1 MTDSICNVKV
11 FIMKKFILVIFIF
24 FSFQSWTKANDI
36 SDFLI
41 EGMSIGDSLLDYFS
55 EKKVESFPNDY
66 YPASKKLYIKYVF
79 SPSFKI
85 YESVTVALKENSFK
99 IYGLSGVII
108 MNDFDNCLEKKKEII
123 NDISSTF
130 STQNIDRGTVK
141 VQDLT
146 DNSSI
151 RNQTELLLENDLGLF
166 SVQCTDWSKKS
177 EEKYGWSDNISISV
191 YSKEYENFL
200 RNEAY

>member
-1 MTDSICNVKV
+1 
-11 FIMKKFILVIFIF
+11 MKLFLTILILILNI
-24 FSFQSWTKANDI
+24 QSWTKADDI
-36 SDFLI
+36 RDFQI

-55 EKKVESFPNDY
+55 EEKIESFENDY

-79 SPSFKI
+79 LPSFQI
-85 YESVTVALKENSFK
+85 YESVTVALKENSFE
-99 IYGLSGVII
+99 IYGLSGTIV

-130 STQNIDRGTVK
+130 STQNFDRGTKK
-141 VQDLT
+141 VPDLT

-151 RNQTELLLENDLGLF
+151 RNQTELLLENDLGLL

-177 EEKYGWSDNISISV
+177 EEKYGWSDNISVSV